1 MASRENPLKARIQVL
16 NETNR
21 EAEQRAFLPVESN
34 IGLGDDGPQS
44 VRCKFILTE
53 NAHESPGCG
62 QADMANSSQ
71 NQLMSEKRLRIAFGR
86 PAFHTPQSRQPEK
99 RFGVEPLLG
108 ALAPEMCDEEIDF
121 SL

>member
-1 MASRENPLKARIQVL
+1 VASREKPLKARIQVL

-21 EAEQRAFLPVESN
+21 EAEQRSLLPVESN
-34 IGLGDDGPQS
+34 IGLGGDGPQS
-44 VRCKFILTE
+44 VRRKFILTE
-53 NAHESPGCG
+53 NAHKSPRVWA
-62 QADMANSSQ
+62 ADTANSSQ

-86 PAFHTPQSRQPEK
+86 PTFHTPQSRQPEK